1 VWPAVR
7 ALLLPT
13 SPSSITPSASTSWR
27 DSHPN
32 IEEFWSIIK
41 RGVVGTFQK
50 TSRKYMRLYA
60 EFQLQ

>member
-1 VWPAVR
+1 VPAR
-7 ALLLPT
+7 HGAIHT
-13 SPSSITPSASTSWR
+13 QT
-27 DSHPN
+27 

-50 TSRKYMRLYA
+50 TSRKYMPLYA